1 MPKLQDLLTAV
12 RLRRDLDLPNGAKDI
27 EDDQGVSRPAPGR
40 HKRKLV
46 NSNLPNFQLWP
57 ANQPIFDG
65 THSESYSK
73 MINLIWNVWQLCE
86 SFFSIFLMAN
96 VANIVKGTAPTN
108 ILRVQLSEGK
118 SSDSW
123 NIHTLR
129 KRDGESIVP
138 GRDVHTGL
146 RQGLGP
152 IVYYSSSPVP
162 SLGPSPVP
170 VRCEQA
176 ISHTVCSKRVFC
188 STPANR
194 VT

>member
-1 MPKLQDLLTAV
+1 M
-12 RLRRDLDLPNGAKDI
+12 RRDLDIPGEARD
-27 EDDQGVSRPAPGR
+27 EAGVSGTTQTRT
-40 HKRKLV
+40 LV
-46 NSNLPNFQLWP
+46 DFNLPYFKKWKWP
-57 ANQPIFDG
+57 ADQPIPYMFDG

-96 VANIVKGTAPTN
+96 VANIVKPTN

-129 KRDGESIVP
+129 KRDWESIVP
-138 GRDVHTGL
+138 GRNAHTGL
-146 RQGLGP
+146 RQDRYQP
-152 IVYYSSSPVP
+152 IVSYSSSPVP
-162 SLGPSPVP
+162 CTGPSPVP

-176 ISHTVCSKRVFC
+176 ISHTVCSQRVFC